1 MKYTNIAFF
10 MLLLMLAGSAC
21 ADLRSGETVTVTG
34 VVNDDVYAA
43 GGEVDSFARVAG
55 DLVAAGGRL
64 NIEGD
69 VLADVLAAG
78 GEMSIRGRIHDDV
91 RVAGG
96 DLVIQALIRDDLVAA
111 GGRIRITENSRI
123 GGRGSLAGGE
133 VYVDGRIDGPLHV
146 SAGKVVIAGS
156 VGSDVSIWAEDVII
170 MPSAK
175 IAGDL
180 NYRSPDPAL
189 INEGAE
195 ITGEVIHTPVDMP
208 AGPIITGMFL
218 MAAAIY
224 LTLMVTAIVLY
235 LLFTDTAVQTARI
248 ASDSYWSC
256 VGLGLAILTATPLV
270 IVVLMSIG
278 IGSLLAVIV
287 LLSYLLLLITGYI
300 SGAYSFTVRLRN
312 VFNSTSESRLTT
324 SIWLAVTLLLLSIIG
339 LVPVLGFIVSL
350 LILTSGMGS
359 LLRMLIQVKDDVYRI
374 KVDEN

>member
-1 MKYTNIAFF
+1 MKYTNIVFF
-10 MLLLMLAGSAC
+10 LLLVVFADSAS
-21 ADLRSGETVTVTG
+21 ADIRSGETVTVTG

-43 GGEVDSFARVAG
+43 GGEVDSSARIAG

-64 NIEGD
+64 DIVGE

-78 GEMSIRGRIHDDV
+78 GEVNIRGRIHDDV
-91 RVAGG
+91 RIAGG

-123 GGRGSLAGGE
+123 GGTGSLAGGE
-133 VYVDGRIDGPLHV
+133 VYVDGRIDGPLQV

-156 VGSDVSIWAEDVII
+156 VGSDVSIWAEDIII
-170 MPSAK
+170 MPGAR

-180 NYRSPDPAL
+180 NYQSPDPAL

-208 AGPIITGMFL
+208 AGPIITGMIL
-218 MAAAIY
+218 MAAVIY

-235 LLFTDTAVQTARI
+235 LLFTDIAAQTAQI
-248 ASDSYWSC
+248 ANDSYWSC

-270 IVVLMSIG
+270 IVILMSIG

-312 VFNSTSESRLTT
+312 VFNSTSESRLTA
-324 SIWLAVTLLLLSIIG
+324 SIWLAVTLLLLSITG
-339 LVPVLGFIVSL
+339 LVPLLGFIVSL

-359 LLRMLIQVKDDVYRI
+359 LVRVLILTKNDVSRI
-374 KVDEN
+374 KCDES